1 MLDALDSATKAAAV
15 RDDNGS
21 DDAGQPRVS
30 IRRAAKLV
38 RCCALF
44 LEEDE
49 DDEDE
54 DEDDDDG
61 DVYGANDR
69 GLRDRVVSH
78 LARSMPSSSSSSPS
92 SSSDVG
98 GGPLP
103 RSAAALDG
111 LLVEGEGDSPDD
123 GGSSSQR
130 TASFERLQL
139 LLLSRSCL
147 WPMHVFR
154 LVLTLR

>member
-1 MLDALDSATKAAAV
+1 MLSEQARERARRARLGDEGAAV

-30 IRRAAKLV
+30 VRRAAKLV

-54 DEDDDDG
+54 DEDENDEDEDKDDDD

-69 GLRDRVVSH
+69 GLQDRVVSH
-78 LARSMPSSSSSSPS
+78 LARSMPLSSSSSS

-98 GGPLP
+98 GGRPLP

-111 LLVEGEGDSPDD
+111 LLVAGEGDSPDD

-130 TASFERLQL
+130 TASFERL
-139 LLLSRSCL
+139 R
-147 WPMHVFR
+147 
-154 LVLTLR
+154 